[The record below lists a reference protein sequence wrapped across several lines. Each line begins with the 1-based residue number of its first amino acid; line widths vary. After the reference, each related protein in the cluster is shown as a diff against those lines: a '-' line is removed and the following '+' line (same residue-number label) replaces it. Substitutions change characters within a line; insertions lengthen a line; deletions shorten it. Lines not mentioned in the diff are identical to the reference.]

1 MVHPRSRAPEMAPPD
16 LRNLTN
22 EKLVDRVHELFLQA
36 LPKCKLPQALE
47 ADFKDSFSFSVER
60 LHQLRRD
67 RNRILHSAYIE
78 LKAGGEVQGMLRSG
92 ARFQVDEETG
102 EPLFDQELLTDKSF
116 ISEMKAMAELELFLN
131 RAYTQ
136 LIHRYPNGGA

>member
-1 MVHPRSRAPEMAPPD
+1 MAPPD